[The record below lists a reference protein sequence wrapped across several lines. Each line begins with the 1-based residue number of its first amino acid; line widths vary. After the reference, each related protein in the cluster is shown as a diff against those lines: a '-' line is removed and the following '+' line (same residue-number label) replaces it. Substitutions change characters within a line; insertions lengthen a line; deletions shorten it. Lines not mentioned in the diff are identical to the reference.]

1 MNTSRSKNVKKG
13 QKKLNAKMYLEVDE
27 YFEKSI
33 LDFAKMSFVL
43 DVAKYLVL
51 IDAKEHKKYQL

>member
-1 MNTSRSKNVKKG
+1 MNTSGSKNVKKG

-33 LDFAKMSFVL
+33 LDFECL
-43 DVAKYLVL
+43 LY
-51 IDAKEHKKYQL
+51 